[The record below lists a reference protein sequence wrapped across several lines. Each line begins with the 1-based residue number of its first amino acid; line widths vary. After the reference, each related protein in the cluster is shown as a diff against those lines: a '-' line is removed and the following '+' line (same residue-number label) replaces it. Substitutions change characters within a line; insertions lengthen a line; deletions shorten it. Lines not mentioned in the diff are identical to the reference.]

1 MPAIGILSQ
10 KTFFPRTGDVLNDS
24 EDGVSWECVR
34 AGVYT
39 DTKTGK
45 AIRFVLLVGRAAAFG
60 DTPIPKTLEDSEM
73 PLPFLK
79 SIDNILRERGGK
91 HVRYRRNEKGNYE
104 ED

>member
-1 MPAIGILSQ
+1 MPTIGILSQ
-10 KTFFPRTGDVLNDS
+10 KTFFPKTGDVLNDS
-24 EDGVSWECVR
+24 EDSTSWECVR

-39 DTKTGK
+39 DTKTGTV
-45 AIRFVLLVGRAAAFG
+45 IRFVLLIGRTPALG

-79 SIDNILRERGGK
+79 NIDNILRGREDK
-91 HVRYRRNEKGNYE
+91 TIRYRKNAKGNYE